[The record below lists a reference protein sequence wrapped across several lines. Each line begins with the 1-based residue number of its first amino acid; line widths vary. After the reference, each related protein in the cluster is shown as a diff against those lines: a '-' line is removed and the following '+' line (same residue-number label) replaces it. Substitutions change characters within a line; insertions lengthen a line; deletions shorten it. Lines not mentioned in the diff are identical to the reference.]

1 MNRLQELV
9 RYIQINKKVQV
20 GISFICF
27 FMLVLYIF
35 FYCSSLFNVYFS
47 LLNNDINVK
56 KEESNGTLYKIDKIS
71 EKDGKFIVKTKPNT
85 AGIRFTSQIGEFFY
99 QCYYNSEENNFVYS
113 NDSDDYKFCY
123 KGIDDLRIVTAI
135 KHLLYYLVVD
145 QKRTLSHLQK
155 VIINEDDNFIYAEIS
170 KKYRYD
176 KEEKNV
182 QISKDLPLYNVYIV
196 SKNNQDIQFRIDFYI
211 GDEVKSSYV
220 DSIYNVDIKKIDTEN
235 NTVTISLNNSFSIVI
250 FDNSIINCTSLS
262 DNEKY
267 FSSKSNAVI
276 QNVDP
281 DFWVFFAQENNMH
294 VVELSICLLL
304 LGFILTYRDGKFVLF
319 SNRKFADVTFIF
331 MLVLLFL
338 TFLTYTLLGTH
349 YK

>member
-56 KEESNGTLYKIDKIS
+56 KEESNGTLYKIDKIN

-113 NDSDDYKFCY
+113 NNTMGISALYDDV
-123 KGIDDLRIVTAI
+123 I
-135 KHLLYYLVVD
+135 
-145 QKRTLSHLQK
+145 S
-155 VIINEDDNFIYAEIS
+155 IINEDDNFIYAEIS

-319 SNRKFADVTFIF
+319 SNRKFADMTFIF